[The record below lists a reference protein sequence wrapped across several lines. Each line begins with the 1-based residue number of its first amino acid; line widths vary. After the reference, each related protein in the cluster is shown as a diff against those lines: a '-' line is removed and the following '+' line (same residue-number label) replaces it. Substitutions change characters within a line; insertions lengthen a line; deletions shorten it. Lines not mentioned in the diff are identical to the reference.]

1 MACKG
6 QYFATAVNNYFNLH
20 ITLLFTIL
28 WTFAA
33 HNKKTAPRKPST
45 VSLLLV
51 EWGTLYNIIRPLH
64 HFSFLLS
71 KLST

>member
-33 HNKKTAPRKPST
+33 HNRRRPPENLPQSPFC
-45 VSLLLV
+45 
-51 EWGTLYNIIRPLH
+51 WYNGVH
-64 HFSFLLS
+64 C
-71 KLST
+71 TT